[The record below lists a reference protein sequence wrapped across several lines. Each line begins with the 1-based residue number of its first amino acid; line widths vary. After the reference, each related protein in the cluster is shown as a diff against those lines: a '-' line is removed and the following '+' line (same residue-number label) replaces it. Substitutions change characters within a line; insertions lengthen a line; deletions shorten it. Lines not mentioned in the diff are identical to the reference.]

1 MTISARG
8 IGKTVHSSDQAAFC
22 ALMVAARKQ
31 AGLTQHE
38 RARRLKRPQSFVAKY
53 EGGEPT
59 SHLLFIYYLEERP
72 VGRLRLSLAHQNN
85 SEASAVPDGRQ
96 PVSAKSF
103 PLNDLVDINGDD
115 YFSLSV
121 GNLDIVRRLS
131 AKLYGLEQSLPCGGL
146 CNAPGRFSVRKLLAF
161 IIRQQLIAYSS
172 IKVE

>member
-1 MTISARG
+1 MTISACG

-85 SEASAVPDGRQ
+85 NEAPAVPDGRQ

-121 GNLDIVRRLS
+121 GNLDIVFRQTLRPRAKPPVRRTLQRS
-131 AKLYGLEQSLPCGGL
+131 GQILGPEVARLHHPP
-146 CNAPGRFSVRKLLAF
+146 A
-161 IIRQQLIAYSS
+161 AYRLF
-172 IKVE
+172 